1 MYNTERLYK
10 SLNNM
15 TPIEYKNMKPIAW
28 FTTFLCVNN
37 GVFIDLIDITFNKNT
52 QKKTKKQ
59 NVINYSLILLSQQI
73 LII

>member
-1 MYNTERLYK
+1 M
-10 SLNNM
+10 SS
-15 TPIEYKNMKPIAW
+15 IEYRNMKLIAW
-28 FTTFLCVNN
+28 FTTFLCANN

-52 QKKTKKQ
+52 QKKPKKQ